1 MTYTQ
6 LEMESSQMSIRTL
19 HRLEEC
25 ANSSGDGT
33 SSIEDEVLFLWL
45 GEVVDAHGVEEASF
59 LIVRQEVRRKGTSG
73 QKSHHRLDRQ
83 DTVLSIETWLLL
95 TQLEEGIQVGIEHR
109 ELVLI
114 RRRGNIPWR

>member
-1 MTYTQ
+1 
-6 LEMESSQMSIRTL
+6 MSIRTL

-25 ANSSGDGT
+25 ANGRRDGT
-33 SSIEDEVLFLWL
+33 SNIEDEVLFLRL

-59 LIVRQEVRRKGTSG
+59 LIVRQEVCRKGARG
-73 QKSHHRLDRQ
+73 QKSYDRLDRKGQ
-83 DTVLSIETWLLL
+83 DTVLAIETRLLL

-114 RRRGNIPWR
+114 G

>member
-1 MTYTQ
+1 
-6 LEMESSQMSIRTL
+6 MESSQMSIRTL

-59 LIVRQEVRRKGTSG
+59 LIVRQEVRRKGARG
-73 QKSHHRLDRQ
+73 QKSYHRLDRQGQ
-83 DTVLSIETWLLL
+83 DTVLSIETRLLL
-95 TQLEEGIQVGIEHR
+95 TQLEEGVQVGIEHR